1 MRRYYAVTYDISD
14 DKRRNEVFKTL
25 HGFGDHAQYSVFFC
39 ELNDAELV
47 RLRSRLRDAINNAE
61 DQVMIVDLGGSAHPL
76 DAGLEVIGKPYR
88 PATRTIVV

>member
-39 ELNDAELV
+39 ELNDRELV
-47 RLRSRLRDAINNAE
+47 RLRGLMKDAIHHEE
-61 DQVMIVDLGGSAHPL
+61 DQVMIVDLGDSAPPL
-76 DAGLEVIGKPYR
+76 EAGLEVIGRPYE
-88 PATRTIVV
+88 PSSRTVVV